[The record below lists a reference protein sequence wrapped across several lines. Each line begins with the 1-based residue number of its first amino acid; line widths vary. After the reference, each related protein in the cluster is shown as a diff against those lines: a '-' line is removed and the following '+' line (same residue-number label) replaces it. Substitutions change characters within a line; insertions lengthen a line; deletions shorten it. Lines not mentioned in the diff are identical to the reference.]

1 MRFKELRKKLSEA
14 FQTVPTVTSG
24 VFANNKVGPMDG
36 DNAVDFNANL
46 GDLSEKNLDKINAFV
61 GALMAKPYL
70 DPDAAIAQLQQKL
83 MTIGLVFNY
92 KQGQGSFQGKLSL
105 PLTYLGGSYGT
116 DVYTY
121 APDFDDGISR
131 RYGYGLALE
140 IVSQKTEEGLVKLTA
155 KVVKTAANKSHNPPT
170 SKVATIADPFG
181 SQGAP
186 TN

>member
-46 GDLSEKNLDKINAFV
+46 GDLSDKNLDKINAFV

-70 DPDAAIAQLQQKL
+70 DPDAALAHLQQKL
-83 MTIGLVFNY
+83 MTIGLTFTY
-92 KQGQGSFQGKLSL
+92 KQGQGSFQGTLVL
-105 PLTYLGGSYGT
+105 PLSYLGGSYGT

-121 APDFDDGISR
+121 SPDFDDGISR
-131 RYGYGLALE
+131 KYGYGLALKIE
-140 IVSQKTEEGLVKLTA
+140 SSKTDEGLVRLNA

-170 SKVATIADPFG
+170 SKVTTIADPFG